1 MIKKIVLGTAQF
13 GLNYG
18 ISNKYGKLKFR
29 EVFKILSYCYDK
41 KINFLDTATAYGSS
55 ENEIGKFFKL
65 TKKKFKVITKYSFQ
79 NNKSINEQLSKTFN
93 SLGYY
98 PYAILAHTKK
108 DYLNKK
114 FQKEIKM
121 LKKKKIIK
129 LCGVSLY
136 SIPELKA
143 ILKSKNKPDIIQ
155 IPVNLLDKRF
165 LEKKLVKNLKRQSI
179 KIFARSVFLQG
190 LFFKNKKFVL
200 KKFKNIK
207 NKYEKLVSISTK
219 ENMNLGELSL
229 NWILNLKQIDKIVI
243 AVDNLDHLKNNLDI
257 CKKKISK
264 ISINQIE
271 KINIDNNIIIR
282 PDLWKIK

>member
-1 MIKKIVLGTAQF
+1 MTKKIILGTAQF

-18 ISNKYGKLKFR
+18 ISNKYGKLKFK

-41 KINFLDTATAYGSS
+41 KIKFLDTAAAYGSS
-55 ENEIGKFFKL
+55 EKNIGKFFKL

-79 NNKSINEQLSKTFN
+79 NNRNLKEQFRKSYS

-98 PYAILAHTKK
+98 PHTILAHSKK
-108 DYLNKK
+108 DFLKRE
-114 FQKEIKM
+114 FQIEIKK
-121 LKKKKIIK
+121 LKKEKIIK
-129 LCGVSLY
+129 FFGVSLY

-155 IPVNLLDKRF
+155 IPINLLDKRF
-165 LEKKLVKNLKRQSI
+165 LDKKIVKILKKKSI
-179 KIFARSVFLQG
+179 KIFARSIFLQG
-190 LFFKNKKFVL
+190 LFFKNKKFIF

-207 NKYEKLVSISTK
+207 NKYEQLISIATK
-219 ENMNLGELSL
+219 ENMNLGQLSL
-229 NWILNLKQIDKIVI
+229 NWIINLKEIDKIVI
-243 AVDNLDHLKNNLDI
+243 AVDHLDHLKNNLDI

-264 ISINQIE
+264 TSINQIE
-271 KINIDNNIIIR
+271 KIYINNNIIIR

>member
-129 LCGVSLY
+129 LWGVSLY

-271 KINIDNNIIIR
+271 KINSNNNIIIR

>member
-1 MIKKIVLGTAQF
+1 MTKKIVLGTAQF

-18 ISNKYGKLKFR
+18 ISNKYGKLKFK
-29 EVFKILSYCYDK
+29 EIFKILSYCYNK
-41 KINFLDTATAYGSS
+41 KIDFLDTATAYGSS
-55 ENEIGKFFKL
+55 EDDIGKFFKL
-65 TKKKFKVITKYSFQ
+65 TKKKFKVVTKYTFQ
-79 NNKSINEQLSKTFN
+79 NNKTIKEQLRKTFN

-98 PYAILAHTKK
+98 PYAILAHSKK

-114 FQKEIKM
+114 FQIEVRK

-129 LCGVSLY
+129 SFGVSLY
-136 SIPELKA
+136 SISELKT

-165 LEKKLVKNLKRQSI
+165 LDKKVVENLKRKSI
-179 KIFARSVFLQG
+179 KIFARSIFLQG
-190 LFFKNKKFVL
+190 LFFKNKKFVI
-200 KKFKNIK
+200 KNFKNIK
-207 NKYEKLVSISTK
+207 GIYEKLGSIAKK

-229 NWILNLKQIDKIVI
+229 NWVLNLKQIDKVVI

-271 KINIDNNIIIR
+271 KINSNNNIIIR